1 MQADLSA
8 KRLELLKEAVPKL
21 SRVSALA
28 SPYSRASL
36 GEIFLRQ
43 TETAARALGIEFQLL
58 RVQGPADLEEA
69 FQAAVRGRSGAVII
83 LPNPFFSVHAGRVAE
98 LALKHHLPTMAN
110 DPGVV
115 EAGGLMQYSVDYPDM
130 WRRTASYVD
139 RILKGTKP
147 GDLPIEQPAK
157 FRLVINLR
165 AAKALSLTIPPS
177 LLLRADEIIQ

>member
-1 MQADLSA
+1 MIRHRVIESPLPLGSPRAPARRRRAPSPA
-8 KRLELLKEAVPKL
+8 WRSTRPRPPRLPGPD
-21 SRVSALA
+21 RPGGMA
-28 SPYSRASL
+28 SP
-36 GEIFLRQ
+36 
-43 TETAARALGIEFQLL
+43 
-58 RVQGPADLEEA
+58 D
-69 FQAAVRGRSGAVII
+69 
-83 LPNPFFSVHAGRVAE
+83 
-98 LALKHHLPTMAN
+98 
-110 DPGVV
+110 
-115 EAGGLMQYSVDYPDM
+115 MQYSVDYPDM